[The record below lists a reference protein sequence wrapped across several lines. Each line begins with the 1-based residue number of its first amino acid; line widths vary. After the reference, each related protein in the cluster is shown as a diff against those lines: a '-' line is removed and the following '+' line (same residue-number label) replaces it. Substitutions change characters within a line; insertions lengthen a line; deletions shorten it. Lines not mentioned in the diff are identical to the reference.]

1 MECGECTRENGTRDR
16 GPCEHCKQS
25 LALQF
30 KDFQASQGLAWGQ
43 LSIKGRQWLHDSH
56 TSSLQ
61 SSTGLSYSDYTGKT
75 PEPIDDDMIRKDVLS
90 GRSDPGTLPAE
101 FRELIAVGI
110 DQYRGTVVEVLRAYC
125 VRNPQSGYCQ
135 GLNYVT
141 VWLLLFMDP
150 GNAFWTLCNLTE
162 RILTPGFYQGH
173 RTGNSL
179 NGFYIESTV
188 VAALL
193 DFYLPAIKD
202 HSLPVTDF
210 ADCFS
215 LPLLI
220 QLFITS
226 LDFPATVFLWDC
238 LFSEGSIALIRGVMA
253 LAYISEQDILSGK
266 HPSTIYKD
274 LQQLPTGLQLPQIYP
289 LIRRQVTDQRVER
302 LRRQARDYR
311 AYQWR
316 SDKDVILRRIQ
327 AACKLEMA
335 EIVDLQEEFNAL
347 LAAKRANEDQIRFLS
362 TIRKDSVA
370 LPLAMQAEINKLDG
384 PIDIGLTRREF
395 STLLTRYIGPLTLNS
410 NRLFDLFDED
420 RSGYIDFRELCIC
433 FSLLSK
439 GSFEE
444 KLRLCFDLYD
454 LEASGC
460 LRKQELVEVI
470 QAVSLPL
477 YEELEKGYSLSIKQT
492 IDTLYTLL
500 SALADSGLVTWAEFL
515 ATIRQNPT
523 LERCFSAYISI
534 QETIKRPIKHEV
546 RTPANL
552 PKATTSCVQCLL
564 A

>member
-1 MECGECTRENGTRDR
+1 MKAECGECARENGAR
-16 GPCEHCKQS
+16 GLCERCKQS
-25 LALQF
+25 LAF
-30 KDFQASQGLAWGQ
+30 HFRDFQASQGLSWGQ
-43 LSIKGRQWLHDSH
+43 LSIKGRQWLHDSR

-61 SSTGLSYSDYTGKT
+61 SSTGLSYSDYTGKS
-75 PEPIDDDMIRKDVLS
+75 PEAIDDDMIRKDVLS
-90 GRSDPGTLPAE
+90 GRTDPSTLPVE
-101 FRELIAVGI
+101 FRELITVPTAE
-110 DQYRGTVVEVLRAYC
+110 YRTTVVEVLRAYC

-141 VWLLLFMDP
+141 VWLLLFMDAS
-150 GNAFWTLCNLTE
+150 NAFWTLCNLTE

-179 NGFYIESTV
+179 NGFYIESTA

-193 DFYLPAIKD
+193 DFYIPAIKD

-226 LDFPATVFLWDC
+226 LDFQATVFLWDC

-266 HPSTIYKD
+266 HPSTIYKEL
-274 LQQLPTGLQLPQIYP
+274 LQRPTGLQLPQVYP

-302 LRRQARDYR
+302 LRTQARDYR

-316 SDKDVILRRIQ
+316 SEKDVILRRIQ
-327 AACKLEMA
+327 AACKLEMD
-335 EIVDLQEEFNAL
+335 EILSLQEEFNAL
-347 LAAKRANEDQIRFLS
+347 LASKRANEDQIRFLS
-362 TIRKDSVA
+362 TVRKDSIA
-370 LPLAMQAEINKLDG
+370 LPLTMQAEISSLEGK
-384 PIDIGLTRREF
+384 IDIGLTRRELK
-395 STLLTRYIGPLTLNS
+395 TLLTRYKGCLILNS
-410 NRLFDLFDED
+410 DRIFDLFDED

-454 LEASGC
+454 LEGAGC
-460 LRKQELVEVI
+460 LRKQELQGVI
-470 QAVSLPL
+470 QAVSLPM
-477 YEELEKGYSLSIKQT
+477 YEELEKGYSPITKQA
-492 IDTLYTLL
+492 IDTLYRQL
-500 SALADSGLVTWAEFL
+500 SALTAGGVVTWAEFL
-515 ATIRQNPT
+515 AAVQQDST
-523 LERCFSAYISI
+523 LESCFSAYISI
-534 QETIKRPIKHEV
+534 EEAAQRPRKAEV
-546 RTPANL
+546 RPPVNL